1 MYGVP
6 TMHYSGDWG
15 YSNNTDKNPSSSDT
29 SQGLWT
35 VVMGERQILGALT
48 SSWAT
53 AFPIENQKLLLCGLK
68 GGWDMS
74 QEIWWPQ
81 LLPVSVGTWLEVAVA
96 GVWGGSPLRSRKE
109 QSLPCQVIRKAGVM
123 GGWTAVERA
132 HLGPLLVLLPLLWVI
147 ADRSFNPLSLLILI
161 CKMGWSYLPQR
172 AGIYLSWNK

>member
-68 GGWDMS
+68 RRVGHVARDLMTTVVTS
-74 QEIWWPQ
+74 QCWH
-81 LLPVSVGTWLEVAVA
+81 VA
-96 GVWGGSPLRSRKE
+96 GGGCSRGVRWVTSPEQEGTVPTVSGHQEGRCDGRLNSCGAGTFRSTPGPIAS
-109 QSLPCQVIRKAGVM
+109 SLSHCR
-123 GGWTAVERA
+123 
-132 HLGPLLVLLPLLWVI
+132 
-147 ADRSFNPLSLLILI
+147 
-161 CKMGWSYLPQR
+161 
-172 AGIYLSWNK
+172 